1 MKRWNQKELA
11 DFNEGRHF
19 HLHELLGAHRVGGV
33 AGGATLFRVWAP
45 AVRQVSLV
53 GDFNKWDTTSHPMSR
68 VPGTDV
74 WRVVVPGAHVGQ
86 RYKYRLQTVSG
97 AWVDKADPF
106 AISAEIAPCSAS
118 QVDRRAYRWRDS
130 DWMGVRQQRNPWE
143 QPMSVYEVHLGSWGR
158 HATKGEP
165 LYRAIAKPL
174 ARYVQQLGFTHVEL
188 MPVMEHPYYPSWG
201 YQVTGYFAPTSRY
214 GGASDLKY
222 LVDTLHR
229 AGIGVIFDWVPAHF
243 PTDEHGLYRFNG
255 EAVFEHPDPRRGWH
269 PDWTTAIFDFGK
281 PEIRSF
287 LFSSAMYWIEQ
298 FHADGLRV
306 DAVASMLY
314 LDYSRKGW

>member
-1 MKRWNQKELA
+1 
-11 DFNEGRHF
+11 
-19 HLHELLGAHRVGGV
+19 
-33 AGGATLFRVWAP
+33 
-45 AVRQVSLV
+45 
-53 GDFNKWDTTSHPMSR
+53 MSR

-165 LYRAIAKPL
+165 STGRLRSHWHAT
-174 ARYVQQLGFTHVEL
+174 FN
-188 MPVMEHPYYPSWG
+188 SWG
-201 YQVTGYFAPTSRY
+201 LRM
-214 GGASDLKY
+214 
-222 LVDTLHR
+222 
-229 AGIGVIFDWVPAHF
+229 
-243 PTDEHGLYRFNG
+243 
-255 EAVFEHPDPRRGWH
+255 
-269 PDWTTAIFDFGK
+269 
-281 PEIRSF
+281 
-287 LFSSAMYWIEQ
+287 SS
-298 FHADGLRV
+298 
-306 DAVASMLY
+306 
-314 LDYSRKGW
+314 